1 MCQKKSAGIID
12 KKIKCNQKS
21 IEVGTIQGLGPSN
34 KKQIPEL
41 PNPLRDHNNT
51 ANVQAT
57 AKLQNKMTF
66 YSKLNLAINSSFL
79 PQSTK
84 VAQAAVEY
92 LKENGSDLV
101 CENINVEKNSIV
113 ACK

>member
-1 MCQKKSAGIID
+1 MIRKLSAT
-12 KKIKCNQKS
+12 KNLLKW
-21 IEVGTIQGLGPSN
+21 GPSDN
-34 KKQIPEL
+34 KQILEL
-41 PNPLRDHNNT
+41 PNPLCDHNNT

-57 AKLQNKMTF
+57 AKLQNEMTF
-66 YSKLNLAINSSFL
+66 YSKLNLAINGSFL

-84 VAQAAVEY
+84 VAQAAVKY

-101 CENINVEKNSIV
+101 CENTNVEKNSIV